1 MKKTI
6 YTLIALL
13 FATTISKA
21 QAPIPNGGF
30 EDWSSMGM
38 YDNPDNWTTLN
49 DMTSSMETFTC
60 LQGTPGNP
68 GSAYIKLTS
77 KTIGVGVIP
86 GIAVCGKIDESTMQS
101 TTGFSYTDRPQ
112 NLTGKWQHMIFGTSQ
127 GFIDV
132 QLTRWDVQQQTRIT
146 VASAHKNLTGM
157 AMSWAAFTIPLSY
170 VDGGDPDT
178 CIIVLAASGAVP
190 ANNDYLW
197 VDALD
202 FTGTVTG
209 ISNIAD
215 DKSINM
221 FPNPANN
228 FLSIDLSSFG
238 NSKVSV
244 QISDVLGRIVKIEKQ
259 MDANEKTII
268 DIAKLPRGNYIL
280 KVSSDIKT
288 FTGQFTKE

>member
-13 FATTISKA
+13 FATTISNA

-30 EDWSSMGM
+30 EDWTNMGM

-49 DMTSSMETFTC
+49 DMTASMETFTC

-77 KTIGVGVIP
+77 KTIGVAVIP
-86 GIAVCGKIDESTMQS
+86 GIAVCGTIDESTMQP

-112 NLTGKWQHMIFGTSQ
+112 NLTGKWQHMIFGSSQ

-132 QLTRWDVQQQTRIT
+132 QLTRWDVMEQTRIT

-157 AMSWAAFTIPLSY
+157 AMSWAAFTIPLVY
-170 VDGGDPDT
+170 TDGGDPDT
-178 CIIVLAASGAVP
+178 CIIVLSASGTTP

-209 ISNIAD
+209 ILNITG

-228 FLSIDLSSFG
+228 SLSIDLSSFG
-238 NSKVSV
+238 NSKVRV
-244 QISDVLGRIVKIEKQ
+244 QITDVQGRIVRTENQVGTTAKATIE
-259 MDANEKTII
+259 
-268 DIAKLPRGNYIL
+268 IATLPKGIYVL
-280 KVSSDIKT
+280 KGSSEMKT
-288 FTGQFTKE
+288 FTGRFTKE